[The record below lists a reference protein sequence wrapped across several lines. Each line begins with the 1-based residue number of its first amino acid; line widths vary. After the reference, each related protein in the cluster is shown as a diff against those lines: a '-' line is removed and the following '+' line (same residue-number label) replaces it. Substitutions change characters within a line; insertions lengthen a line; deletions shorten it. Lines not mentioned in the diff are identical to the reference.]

1 MNLEKKETNTEILK
15 IKVVPNSPK
24 TEFSWE
30 MEDLTLKLKVNW
42 IPEKWKVNKEI
53 INFLAK
59 YFSVKTKDIKIIS
72 WKTSRNKLIKIEK

>member
-24 TEFSWE
+24 AEFSWE
-30 MEDLTLKLKVNW
+30 MEDWTLKLKVNW

>member
-1 MNLEKKETNTEILK
+1 MNLEKKESNTEILK
-15 IKVVPNSPK
+15 IKVIPNSPK

-30 MEDLTLKLKVNW
+30 MEDWTLKLKVNW
-42 IPEKWKVNKEI
+42 VPEKWKLNKKI

-59 YFSVKTKDIKIIS
+59 NFSTETKNIKIIS

>member
-1 MNLEKKETNTEILK
+1 MNLEKKESNTEILK
-15 IKVVPNSPK
+15 IKVIPNSPK

-30 MEDLTLKLKVNW
+30 MEDWTLKLKVNW